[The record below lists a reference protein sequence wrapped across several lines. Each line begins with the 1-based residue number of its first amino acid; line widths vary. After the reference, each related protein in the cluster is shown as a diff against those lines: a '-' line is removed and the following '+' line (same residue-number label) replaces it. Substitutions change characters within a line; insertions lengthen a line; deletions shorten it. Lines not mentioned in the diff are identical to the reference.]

1 MRKSVF
7 TLCCL
12 ALLLSCGN
20 KRRPPIEARAGVL
33 DLRENLQSTT
43 PAWDFER
50 DGTLELSGEWE
61 IYWQQLLDPTDFQ
74 KTNALRP
81 SALVRVPGRWNGR
94 EFNNVKVSGIGYA
107 TYRLKIL
114 LPGKSF
120 IQNELMALRCR
131 YQQTS
136 YRIFWN
142 GVAVAANGT
151 VAPTKEAYKPEY
163 RPITT
168 KIPSTNTGEV
178 EIIVQIANF
187 AHRYGGFSIPLELG
201 MAPTLTAYTR
211 TRQLTEAFLL
221 GAVFLMSAYFFG
233 LFISRTQ
240 DPAPAWFAMCCLA
253 IFFRILVTGDR
264 LAMQI
269 FPDGDWVIL
278 LRVEYLSFIVAN
290 LAGLMYLQKLFVRE
304 TSKIISKLILI
315 CIVLL
320 GLPVIFLQPAFFTH
334 TLLYAQILIIVTLVY
349 AFFVSIRA
357 ILNRR
362 EGAQA
367 IFLGFVLLSL
377 TTINDIIYNQLL
389 IGPGYLAPYGIFALV
404 LTHSVALSR
413 RLAAAFG
420 QTENLKENLEIQV
433 ELRTIE
439 LKEAI
444 TIAQQATEAKSA
456 FFAMMTHELRTPL
469 NGIIGMSNILKLTEL
484 TDEQKKYLGIIH
496 NSGSNLMS
504 VINDILDFSLID
516 AGKLSLSKTE
526 FSLAECLDEVMALG
540 RALIKDKPVEL
551 TMAPF
556 SPDFPAKIIGDQARI
571 KQTIINL
578 VSNAVKFTE
587 RGYVHV
593 SCSLLEKT
601 GDTYRIEFSVED
613 TGIGISEKDQ
623 ENLFKPYTQADQ
635 SIARRY
641 GGTGLGLV
649 ISSRIVEAMGGKML
663 LNSVPG
669 KGSCFFFSIPVEA
682 PTRSTVASPPAA
694 VTPDIGSDF
703 AVRYPLQILAVED
716 DVVNQV
722 VITESLRVMGYR
734 ISMAENARQALE
746 LVAQNTFDLILMDV
760 QMPEISGIEA
770 TEQIR
775 KLDNGHRITII
786 ALTADSSVENQR
798 KCYEAGMDDFLM
810 KPFNLPALQAMLIKW
825 AKGRRLRT

>member
-1 MRKSVF
+1 MRKTAF
-7 TLCCL
+7 TIYCL

-20 KRRPPIEARAGVL
+20 KRRAPIEARAGVL
-33 DLRENLQSTT
+33 DLRESLQAST

-50 DGTLELSGEWE
+50 DGTLELNGEWE

-74 KTNALRP
+74 KHGAPRP
-81 SALVRVPGRWNGR
+81 SAFVRIPGRWNGR
-94 EFNNVKVSGIGYA
+94 EFNGVKTSGIGYA

-151 VAPTKEAYKPEY
+151 VAATKEAYKPEY
-163 RPITT
+163 RPITA
-168 KIPSTNTGEV
+168 KIPSTSTGEV

-221 GAVFLMSAYFFG
+221 GAVFLMAAYFFG

-240 DPAPAWFAMCCLA
+240 DPAPAWFAICCLA

-269 FPDGDWVIL
+269 FPDADWVIL
-278 LRVEYLSFIVAN
+278 LRVEYLSFIVAD
-290 LAGLMYLQKLFVRE
+290 LSGLMYLKKLFVQE
-304 TSKIISKLILI
+304 TVKSIHNFILI
-315 CIVLL
+315 CLALL
-320 GLPVIFLQPAFFTH
+320 GIPVIFFPPAIFTH
-334 TLLYAQILIIVTLVY
+334 TLLYAQILIIVTLAY
-349 AFFVSIRA
+349 AFYVSVRA

-367 IFLGFVLLSL
+367 IFLGFVLLAM
-377 TTINDIIYNQLL
+377 TTVNDIVYNQLL

-469 NGIIGMSNILKLTEL
+469 NGIIGMSNILKLTSL

-516 AGKLSLSKTE
+516 AGKLSLNKTE
-526 FSLAECLDEVMALG
+526 FSLAECAEEIMALG
-540 RALIKDKPVEL
+540 RTLIKDKPVEL
-551 TMAPF
+551 TLAPM
-556 SPDFPAKIIGDQARI
+556 PADLPKKIIGDQARI
-571 KQTIINL
+571 KQTVINL

-587 RGYVHV
+587 RGYVHL
-593 SCSLLEKT
+593 SCSLLERK
-601 GDTYRIEFSVED
+601 DNIYQVEFSVED

-649 ISSRIVEAMGGKML
+649 ISSRIVEAMGGTMH
-663 LNSVPG
+663 LNSMPG
-669 KGSCFFFSIPVEA
+669 KGSCFFFSIPLEA
-682 PTRSTVASPPAA
+682 PVGDTPTPAPIA
-694 VTPDIGSDF
+694 VSADLGSDF

-746 LVAQNTFDLILMDV
+746 LVARNSFDLILMDV

-775 KLDNGHRITII
+775 KLPQGGNITII

-798 KCYEAGMDDFLM
+798 KCFEAGMDDFLM
-810 KPFNLPALQAMLIKW
+810 KPFNLPALQAMLMKW
-825 AKGRRLRT
+825 AKGRR

>member
-1 MRKSVF
+1 MRKTAF
-7 TLCCL
+7 TICCL

-20 KRRPPIEARAGVL
+20 KRRAMIEARAGVL
-33 DLRENLQSTT
+33 DLRESLQAGT

-50 DGTLELSGEWE
+50 DGTLELNGEWE

-74 KTNALRP
+74 KHGAPRP
-81 SALVRVPGRWNGR
+81 SAFVRIPGRWNGR
-94 EFNNVKVSGIGYA
+94 EFNGVKTSGIGYA

-151 VAPTKEAYKPEY
+151 VAATKEAYKPEY
-163 RPITT
+163 RPITA
-168 KIPSTNTGEV
+168 KIPSTSTGEV

-221 GAVFLMSAYFFG
+221 GAVFLMAAYFFG

-240 DPAPAWFAMCCLA
+240 DPAPAWFAICCLA

-264 LAMQI
+264 LAMQV
-269 FPDGDWVIL
+269 FPDADWVIL
-278 LRVEYLSFIVAN
+278 LRVEYLSFIVAD
-290 LAGLMYLQKLFVRE
+290 LSGLMYLKKLFVQE
-304 TSKIISKLILI
+304 TVKSIHNFILI
-315 CIVLL
+315 CLALL
-320 GLPVIFLQPAFFTH
+320 GIPVIFFPPAIFTH
-334 TLLYAQILIIVTLVY
+334 TLLYAQILIIVTLAY
-349 AFFVSIRA
+349 AFYVSVRA

-367 IFLGFVLLSL
+367 IFLGFVLLAM
-377 TTINDIIYNQLL
+377 TTVNDIVYNQLL

-469 NGIIGMSNILKLTEL
+469 NGIIGMSNILKLTSL

-516 AGKLSLSKTE
+516 AGKLSLNKTE
-526 FSLAECLDEVMALG
+526 FSLAECAEEIMALG
-540 RALIKDKPVEL
+540 RTLIKDKPVEL
-551 TMAPF
+551 TLAPM
-556 SPDFPAKIIGDQARI
+556 PADLPKKIIGDQARI
-571 KQTIINL
+571 KQTVINL

-587 RGYVHV
+587 RGYVHL
-593 SCSLLEKT
+593 SCSLLERK
-601 GDTYRIEFSVED
+601 DNIYQVEFSVED

-649 ISSRIVEAMGGKML
+649 ISSRIVEAMGGTMH
-663 LNSVPG
+663 LNSMPG
-669 KGSCFFFSIPVEA
+669 KGSCFFFSIPLEA
-682 PTRSTVASPPAA
+682 PVGDTPTPAPIA
-694 VTPDIGSDF
+694 VSADLGSDF

-746 LVAQNTFDLILMDV
+746 LVAQNSFDLILMDV

-775 KLDNGHRITII
+775 KLPQGGNITII

-798 KCYEAGMDDFLM
+798 KCFEAGMDDFLM
-810 KPFNLPALQAMLIKW
+810 KPFNLPALQAMLMKW
-825 AKGRRLRT
+825 AKGRR